1 MNQANASTS
10 PHASTPTLRLIAG
23 QVLSRAAGAP
33 LIAGN
38 KVELLIDG
46 AQHFETWAAMI
57 ESARSY
63 VLLENYII
71 ADDAVGRRFRDLLIA
86 RARAGV
92 RVALIHDW
100 FGTFGNA
107 RRAFFE
113 PLREA
118 GIEVRAFNPPRM
130 DSPLGWI
137 GRDHRKLLVV
147 DGRIGSL
154 SGVCVAA
161 KWLGDA
167 AHGVPP
173 WRDTGLLIEG
183 PAVADLEAAFR
194 ESWDGLGAALQF
206 TAAAVPEPQ
215 GEVALRVIATVPAQ
229 GAMYQLEQLIAAM
242 ATRT

>member
-1 MNQANASTS
+1 
-10 PHASTPTLRLIAG
+10 G

-38 KVELLIDG
+38 KVKLLIDG
-46 AQHFETWAAMI
+46 AQHFEAWAAMI

-137 GRDHRKLLVV
+137 GRDHRKLLVI
-147 DGRIGSL
+147 DGCIGSL

-183 PAVADLEAAFR
+183 PAVADLEVAFR
-194 ESWDGLGAALQF
+194 
-206 TAAAVPEPQ
+206 
-215 GEVALRVIATVPAQ
+215 
-229 GAMYQLEQLIAAM
+229 
-242 ATRT
+242 

>member
-1 MNQANASTS
+1 MNQANASAS

-38 KVELLIDG
+38 KVKLLIDG
-46 AQHFETWAAMI
+46 AQHFEAWAAMI

-137 GRDHRKLLVV
+137 GRDHRKLLVI
-147 DGRIGSL
+147 GRVHRLAVRRVRGRQ
-154 SGVCVAA
+154 VAGRCGA
-161 KWLGDA
+161 
-167 AHGVPP
+167 
-173 WRDTGLLIEG
+173 WR
-183 PAVADLEAAFR
+183 
-194 ESWDGLGAALQF
+194 
-206 TAAAVPEPQ
+206 
-215 GEVALRVIATVPAQ
+215 ATVA
-229 GAMYQLEQLIAAM
+229 
-242 ATRT
+242 